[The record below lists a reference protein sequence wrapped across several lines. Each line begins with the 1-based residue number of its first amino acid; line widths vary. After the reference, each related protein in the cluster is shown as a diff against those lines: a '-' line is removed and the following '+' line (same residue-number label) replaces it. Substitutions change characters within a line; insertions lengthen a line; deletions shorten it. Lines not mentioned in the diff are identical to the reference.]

1 MATARCFLKIKIIM
15 SNKNLSK
22 IPKLNMSVLPTP
34 MHKLENLSRGLFGN
48 VYCKRDD
55 LTGFAFGGNKTRK
68 LDYLVADALM
78 KGCDTLIG
86 IGANQ
91 SNFCRMAS
99 GAGVVNSFDVHL
111 VLGGSKPEKPT
122 GNLLIDYLLGAK
134 IHHVESEE
142 WNVWEEKGK
151 ELEKELTK
159 EGRKVYWMPIGG
171 SSPVGALGYVSAFM
185 EIMEDCKRIGIEF
198 DYIVHATGSAGTQ
211 AGLLVGREMTGW
223 KGDIIG
229 MAVAKSK
236 EQLTEEIYGLANET
250 GKQLG
255 VSINKDDVIVDDSF
269 IGEKY
274 GAITPEGA
282 KAVSLFARKEGI
294 LLDYVYTGKA
304 AAGLINY
311 SRRSI
316 FTERN
321 NVLFIHTGGNI
332 QLFS

>member
-1 MATARCFLKIKIIM
+1 M

-122 GNLLIDYLLGAK
+122 GNLLIDYLFGAK

-151 ELEKELTK
+151 ELEKELSN

-185 EIMEDCKRIGIEF
+185 EIMEDCKRMGIEF

>member
-1 MATARCFLKIKIIM
+1 M
-15 SNKNLSK
+15 SKEKFSK

-34 MHKLENLSRGLFGN
+34 LHKLENLSKGLFGN

-78 KGCDTLIG
+78 KGNDTLIG
-86 IGANQ
+86 VGANQ

-122 GNLLIDYLLGAK
+122 GNLLIDYMFGAK
-134 IHHVESEE
+134 VHHVESEE
-142 WNVWEEKGK
+142 WDVWEEKGK
-151 ELEKELTK
+151 ELKKELMN

-171 SSPVGALGYVSAFM
+171 SSSVGALGYVSAFF
-185 EIMEDCKRIGIEF
+185 EIMEDCERLGVEF

-211 AGLLVGREMTGW
+211 AGLLVGRAMTGW
-223 KGDIIG
+223 KGEIIG
-229 MAVAKSK
+229 MAVAKNK
-236 EQLTEEIYGLANET
+236 EQLTGEVYELAIKT
-250 GKQLG
+250 GEQFG
-255 VSINKDDVIVDDSF
+255 VSIDKDNVIVDDSF

-282 KAVSLFARKEGI
+282 KAVNLFARKEGI
-294 LLDYVYTGKA
+294 LLDYIYTGKA

-316 FTERN
+316 FTDRN

-332 QLFS
+332 HLFK